1 LLKSGSLE
9 FPKDETITEILSGLK
24 ILIVDDALM
33 IRKMVHRVLSQKG
46 ATCFLAGDGTEAVEA
61 VEVLNDG
68 IDLFSDN
75 VVRDTATNPLKT
87 FDVILMDSVMPS
99 LGLWNIS

>member
-1 LLKSGSLE
+1 
-9 FPKDETITEILSGLK
+9 
-24 ILIVDDALM
+24 M

-61 VEVLNDG
+61 VEVLNGG
-68 IDLFSDN
+68 IDLFSEE
-75 VVRDTATNPLKT
+75 VIRDVSNPLKT

-99 LGLWNIS
+99 LGMLIL